1 MKRKGDATMK
11 HTNSGKPAA
20 AGGEKTPLA
29 GANPSVARGMWG
41 EDIAAEWLRT
51 RGYAIVERNVRPSRR
66 DARLEIDIVAYE
78 RAHDTIVFVEV
89 KQHARRT
96 EYDRLLRS
104 VNARKRNLMRRAC
117 RAWLRTNKWG
127 GAYRFDVIEV
137 YGEPDSR
144 RRVEIDHVERV
155 RLFSQPSGFVNW
167 ND

>member
-1 MKRKGDATMK
+1 MKKKGDATMENAK
-11 HTNSGKPAA
+11 SGRSAA
-20 AGGEKTPLA
+20 TGGEKPPSI
-29 GANPSVARGMWG
+29 GVNPSVARGMWG
-41 EDIAAEWLRT
+41 EDVAVEWLRA
-51 RGYAIVERNVRPSRR
+51 RGYTIVERNVRPSRI

-78 RAHDTIVFVEV
+78 RAYDTMVFVEV

-117 RAWLRTNKWG
+117 LAWLRANKWG

-155 RLFSQPSGFVNW
+155 RLFSRPSGFVNW

>member
-1 MKRKGDATMK
+1 MKSETKGRAADAARGERT
-11 HTNSGKPAA
+11 PA
-20 AGGEKTPLA
+20 GE
-29 GANPSVARGMWG
+29 NPSVARGRWG

-51 RGYAIVERNVRPSRR
+51 RGYTIVERNVRPSRL

-78 RAHDTIVFVEV
+78 RAHDTMVFVEV

-96 EYDRLLRS
+96 EYDTLLRS

-117 RAWLRTNKWG
+117 RAWLRANKWG

-137 YGEPDSR
+137 YGEPETR